1 MHKPVSGRG
10 LVKLPHVL
18 CFGGIWLLPHNL
30 FSKILPQV
38 AFSVSDHLNMLLVDS
53 QGILRKREADK
64 SAGAVSGVSLIKS
77 FTCNPPSLREEN
89 STAIIEV
96 AVA

>member
-10 LVKLPHVL
+10 LVKLLHVL

-53 QGILRKREADK
+53 QGTVRKKEAER
-64 SAGAVSGVSLIKS
+64 ALGLPLG
-77 FTCNPPSLREEN
+77 FP
-89 STAIIEV
+89 
-96 AVA
+96 